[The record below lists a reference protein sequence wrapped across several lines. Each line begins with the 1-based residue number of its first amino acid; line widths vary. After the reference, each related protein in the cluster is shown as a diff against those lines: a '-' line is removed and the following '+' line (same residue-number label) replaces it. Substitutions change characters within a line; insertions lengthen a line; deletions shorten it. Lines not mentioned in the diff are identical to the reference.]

1 MMMILKQFKKLN
13 TVMKEN
19 NKKKI
24 KILKNR
30 KLKKKKQVNIKK
42 NK

>member
-1 MMMILKQFKKLN
+1 MMILKQFKKLN